1 VLSVNSEK
9 VFLVVFMMED
19 FQIDVLIEMI
29 DSKKERTAYK
39 YKNGNM
45 T

>member
-19 FQIDVLIEMI
+19 FQIDVLMEMI

-39 YKNGNM
+39 YKN
-45 T
+45 